1 MRVGR
6 AWSGRRLEMEVE
18 VGAVGLLAVLQR
30 LVGYLLRRG
39 WTEGLLDF
47 EGPFGRCKILG

>member
-1 MRVGR
+1 
-6 AWSGRRLEMEVE
+6 MEVE